1 MEIKYNLTPQQ
12 AQRFEQLRRMSP
24 GAYEKICKGC
34 GLCCLCKTGTDMIT
48 LYTRLSC
55 NCLDLK
61 TRRCMDYNNRLKVR
75 KYECTKVTPEL
86 AVAGDLVPR
95 TCGYVE
101 YIYGVGAPINFDWSS
116 VKPLGNFDLDNP
128 MYVIPNIIMDSVN
141 WKRR

>member
-24 GAYEKICKGC
+24 NAYEKICKGC

-75 KYECTKVTPEL
+75 ENECVKVTPEL
-86 AVAGDLVPR
+86 ALRGDLLPR

-101 YIYGVGAPINFDWSS
+101 YIYGPGAPINFDWSC
-116 VKPLGNFDLDNP
+116 VRPVGQLDFDNLVD
-128 MYVIPNIIMDSVN
+128 VIPNIITDSVN